1 MKEALKI
8 KRKMKYCDVYKETEG
23 EIGSARSEK
32 EQQNITNKRRE
43 IRENLN
49 NFLFFLVSLPK

>member
-1 MKEALKI
+1 MKEAPKI

-43 IRENLN
+43 IKREL
-49 NFLFFLVSLPK
+49 

>member
-43 IRENLN
+43 IKREL
-49 NFLFFLVSLPK
+49 